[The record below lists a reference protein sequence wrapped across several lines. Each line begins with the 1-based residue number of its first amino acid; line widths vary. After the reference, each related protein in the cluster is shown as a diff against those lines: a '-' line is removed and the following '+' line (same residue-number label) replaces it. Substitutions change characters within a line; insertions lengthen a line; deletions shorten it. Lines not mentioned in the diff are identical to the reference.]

1 MFSYLFECTEAE
13 VNSLLPDL
21 FLPLRTVGGLSFY
34 KLLSNCREEEEGTET
49 RGVGEFGLQRVLT

>member
-21 FLPLRTVGGLSFY
+21 FLAIESCRWSGII
-34 KLLSNCREEEEGTET
+34 LLSISNLGEEEGRT
-49 RGVGEFGLQRVLT
+49 GQAGEEPGL